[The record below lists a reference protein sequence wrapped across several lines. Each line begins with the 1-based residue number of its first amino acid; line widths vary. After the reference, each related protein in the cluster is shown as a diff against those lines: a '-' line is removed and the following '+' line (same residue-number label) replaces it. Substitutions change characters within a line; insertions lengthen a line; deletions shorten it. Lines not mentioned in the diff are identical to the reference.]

1 MKSEAPLNKFKL
13 LFHNPVNFRAHLY
26 VSGGGGGG
34 GGGRRDGRGPPPP
47 PPTFWAKIETKKKKD
62 YCFTLENTELI
73 TQRNSPFDFK
83 KHVTAN
89 YLTSRVRLN
98 PCNAEKHIY
107 GEQSASELNTTKTDA
122 CIYMF

>member
-1 MKSEAPLNKFKL
+1 MS
-13 LFHNPVNFRAHLY
+13 RA
-26 VSGGGGGG
+26 VGVGRGGG
-34 GGGRRDGRGPPPP
+34 GGGRRVGPGPPPH
-47 PPTFWAKIETKKKKD
+47 FLGENWNKKKKD

-122 CIYMF
+122 CIYMFEALDLLVNGIKSRSDQPGYKKDL